1 MTMNTAATGEWCIWA
16 MAVLFGLGVA
26 LHITGQLIERRRWR
40 RLDREMKAALRSGEI
55 LTGRKGGGK

>member
-1 MTMNTAATGEWCIWA
+1 

>member
-1 MTMNTAATGEWCIWA
+1 MTITDIGELCIIA
-16 MAVLFGLGVA
+16 FGVLAGIGVA
-26 LHITGQLIERRRWR
+26 LHICGQLIERRRWR